1 MLSRTDP
8 HLADFCAGLPRLRRA
23 MGQEPGP
30 AAELDAVL
38 AAVREG
44 QPVGPLLSGLG
55 ISPDDGEHRGPG
67 AGVAGLRGGRGCT
80 ERYVCP
86 AGLCART
93 EERAPGGRIP
103 RCAVHDR
110 PLEPDDL
117 P

>member
-1 MLSRTDP
+1 MLPETDP
-8 HLADFCAGLPRLRRA
+8 DLADFCAGLTRLRRA

-44 QPVGPLLSGLG
+44 QRVGPLLSRLG

-67 AGVAGLRGGRGCT
+67 AGVPGLRGGRGRT
-80 ERYVCP
+80 DMYVCP
-86 AGLCART
+86 AGLCARA
-93 EERAPGGRIP
+93 EERMPGGRIP
-103 RCAVHDR
+103 RCKVHDR
-110 PLEPDDL
+110 PLEPDDR